1 MNESYGVSLGS
12 LCPGVPGAV
21 SGAGPGRKP
30 STVNRRS
37 QFSLLVVRGDGTR
50 VLRFSFPRRA
60 VVVGLALAIV
70 ISAGGWLHLRAL
82 TRDAALLDEQL
93 RRHRAVFEQVSQEM
107 VSWRELQA
115 KIWEPFGP
123 GLGPGGDRGIGGASR
138 TDPEWPGLSPSDEL
152 TRLSQVVHEQ
162 TESLRALE
170 QLMTRAG
177 RALAALPSRWPVRG
191 AVNSEFGYRHSPWLK
206 EREFHAGIDIR
217 AAHGTPVYAPA
228 PGTVIEAGHVQDYG
242 TTIIVNH
249 GQDVHT
255 LYGHLSKLN
264 VHSGQRVER
273 GALIGYTGNTGRSSG
288 PHLHYE
294 ILVRSQAVNPR
305 LYLWD

>member
-1 MNESYGVSLGS
+1 MKRG
-12 LCPGVPGAV
+12 GA
-21 SGAGPGRKP
+21 
-30 STVNRRS
+30 
-37 QFSLLVVRGDGTR
+37 
-50 VLRFSFPRRA
+50 RFNFARLA
-60 VVVGLALAIV
+60 VVGVGLALAAI
-70 ISAGGWLHLRAL
+70 IAAGGILFGSWLQLRAL

-93 RRHRAVFEQVSQEM
+93 CHHRLVFDEIRQAM
-107 VSWRELQA
+107 ASWRELQA

-123 GLGPGGDRGIGGASR
+123 GLAPGGGDRGIGGATK
-138 TDPEWPGLSPSDEL
+138 TDLERPGLSPSDEL
-152 TRLSQVVHEQ
+152 NRLSQAVREQ

-217 AAHGTPVYAPA
+217 ATRGTPVYAPA
-228 PGTVIEAGHVQDYG
+228 PGTVIQAGHVQDYG

-264 VHSGQRVER
+264 VQSGQRVER

-294 ILVRSQAVNPR
+294 IAVRGRAVNPR
-305 LYLWD
+305 AYLWE